1 MSLKSIST
9 VVTDK
14 ALAKP
19 VIDAATAVAARH
31 DAHLDVLCLGV
42 DRSQMEYYYAGANAM
57 ILQESISR
65 AGQEAEEIEAEV
77 KKLLDLSTVRW
88 GTDSGVTQMADLS
101 RQVAQHAR
109 YSDLVVLP
117 KPYGKDRG
125 IELEPVVEAAMFEGR
140 APLMI
145 VPDAHK
151 VEQLPKSVLLCWN
164 ESSESLAAIKA
175 SLPLLA
181 EADAVHICV
190 IDPPVHGANRSD
202 PGGMLAAWLARH
214 DIRAEI
220 DVVARTLPRIS
231 DVIRRQA
238 EDKNAEM
245 IVMGAY
251 GHSRFREAILG
262 CATRNM
268 LEDTEIPV
276 FMAH

>member
-1 MSLKSIST
+1 MSLRSIST
-9 VVTDK
+9 IISD
-14 ALAKP
+14 AGLAKP
-19 VIDAATAVAARH
+19 VIAAASAVAETH

-42 DRSQMEYYYAGANAM
+42 DRSQMEYYYAGANAA
-57 ILQESISR
+57 ILQDAISR
-65 AGQEAEEIEAEV
+65 AGKDAEAIEAETRR
-77 KKLLDLSTVRW
+77 LLENTNVRW
-88 GTDSGVTQMADLS
+88 GTDTGVTQMADIG
-101 RQVAQHAR
+101 RRVALHAR
-109 YSDLVVLP
+109 FSDLVVLP

-125 IELEPVVEAAMFEGR
+125 IELEPIVEAAMFEGR
-140 APLMI
+140 TPVMI
-145 VPDAHK
+145 VPDEAE
-151 VEQLPKSVLLCWN
+151 VSRLPKTALLCWN
-164 ESSESLAAIKA
+164 ESSESLTAIKA

-190 IDPPVHGANRSD
+190 IDPPVHGPNRSD

-238 EDKNAEM
+238 EDIGAEL

-262 CATRNM
+262 GATRNM
-268 LEDTEIPV
+268 LEDTNIPV